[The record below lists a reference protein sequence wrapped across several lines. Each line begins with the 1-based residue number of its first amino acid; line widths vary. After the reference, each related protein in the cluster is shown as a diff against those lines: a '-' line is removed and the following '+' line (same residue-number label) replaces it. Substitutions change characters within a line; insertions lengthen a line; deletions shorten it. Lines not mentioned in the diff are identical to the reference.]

1 MWCVACVVNNVQNDR
16 LIILKFPF
24 DLLRK
29 TFLLAWVGIF
39 FAFQQVFESNNSSIA
54 CCLSGASVPDKQNNN
69 NNYNYSAGKANKN
82 KFILLLQLHS
92 TGDV

>member
-1 MWCVACVVNNVQNDR
+1 MACVVNNVQNDR

-54 CCLSGASVPDKQNNN
+54 CCLSGASVPDKQTTIIIIIILPERQIKTNS
-69 NNYNYSAGKANKN
+69 YFYSNSIALVTCSH
-82 KFILLLQLHS
+82 F
-92 TGDV
+92 